1 VAHSLTGT
9 SRRGPLGV
17 KVPEITFLFW
27 IIKLLTT
34 AGGEATSDYLA
45 LHGNL
50 VAGAVEIAI
59 FVVAVICQFAV
70 RRYVAVAYWFLALAI
85 AIFGTGVADA
95 MHLIIGIPYG
105 GTTALWAIVLAVIF
119 WTWYR
124 SEGTLSIHSITTTRR
139 ELFYWAT
146 VFATFALG
154 TALGDF
160 TASVLHLGY
169 LGSAVLF
176 FVVILIPAV
185 AWRRFGMNAIA
196 AFWFAYV
203 VTRPLGASFADYFS
217 KPHHL
222 SGLNYGDGPT
232 AAVLLAIIVILVG
245 YTAIARYDIQRPS
258 AAAGPEGPVRA
269 GTDRFGTG
277 DAETVIRK
285 VTPAPTRD
293 QLL

>member
-1 VAHSLTGT
+1 VAHSAVGT
-9 SRRGPLGV
+9 SRRGPLAA

-27 IIKLLTT
+27 VIKLLTT

-45 LHGNL
+45 LHGYL
-50 VAGAVEIAI
+50 LAAVVEGGI
-59 FVVAVICQFAV
+59 FLIAVIIQFSV
-70 RRYVAVAYWFLALAI
+70 RRYVAAAYWFLALAI

-95 MHLIIGIPYG
+95 MHLIVGIPYG
-105 GTTALWAIVLAVIF
+105 GTTALWACILAVIF
-119 WTWYR
+119 AVWYR
-124 SEGTLSIHSITTTRR
+124 REGTLSIHSITTTPR

-185 AWRRFGMNAIA
+185 AWRLGMNAIA

-203 VTRPLGASFADYFS
+203 VTRPLGASFADWFS
-217 KPHHL
+217 KPHHI

-232 AAVLLAIIVILVG
+232 AAVMLAFLVILVG
-245 YTAIARYDIQRPS
+245 YTAIARYDIQPPS
-258 AAAGPEGPVRA
+258 AASRPATTGRGDRA
-269 GTDRFGTG
+269 G
-277 DAETVIRK
+277 AEPVIRD
-285 VTPAPTRD
+285 VISDPARD
-293 QLL
+293 PLL